1 MAIAGFFVPAA
12 QGIFVITFTGSTVLA
27 VAGLAILAKAKA
39 LAIAAAAAAAAGSS
53 KARSTRQ
60 VSNMSRRVVGF
71 HPEPLQ
77 TCLLPCL
84 SNLDF
89 FWAFGL
95 GSHRDLT
102 GREFNRLGTISKDRI
117 RFNL

>member
-53 KARSTRQ
+53 RARSTRQ
-60 VSNMSRRVVGF
+60 VSDISLRFVGF

-84 SNLDF
+84 SNLDLY
-89 FWAFGL
+89 WAYAWQ
-95 GSHRDLT
+95 SQ
-102 GREFNRLGTISKDRI
+102 
-117 RFNL
+117 